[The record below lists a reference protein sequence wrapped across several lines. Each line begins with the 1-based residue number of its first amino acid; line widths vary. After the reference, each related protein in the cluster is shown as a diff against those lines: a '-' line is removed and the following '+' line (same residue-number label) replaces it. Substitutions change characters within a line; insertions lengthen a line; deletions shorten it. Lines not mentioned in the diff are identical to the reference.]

1 MVGQPPAVIKWLLEH
16 GAAPSLFVRNKA
28 GRTPLEVARLFGPFP
43 QTELELQLAEKA
55 EGLRQR
61 VAAARAEREA
71 EVQARGVGRTASM
84 QGSSRNRSGD
94 GGGGS
99 PLGEKL
105 KTPPLRKAATTKAS
119 PSKGERAER
128 SQRRAGGR

>member
-1 MVGQPPAVIKWLLEH
+1 MIKWLLEH

-84 QGSSRNRSGD
+84 QG
-94 GGGGS
+94 
-99 PLGEKL
+99 
-105 KTPPLRKAATTKAS
+105 AS
-119 PSKGERAER
+119 
-128 SQRRAGGR
+128 RRAGVYVSRRHLEAVHRSGTVSRHRLPFRERPEVHMSQNHAWY